1 MDTMYGEKEYKV
13 TIIDKDGDDV
23 DVFLYAPSPQEA
35 VEEALNRIIPA
46 REQNK
51 YKVKAEVR

>member
-23 DVFLYAPSPQEA
+23 DVFLYAPSPKKA

-46 REQNK
+46 REHNK